1 MSVKTAKLARRQAAA
16 RQTPRSGAASRR
28 SIPPGI
34 RMNVVHDPAPLWSID
49 SAAHDLIT
57 DYNQPADVARH
68 RHQLRLKLEEL
79 FADDPRPTPSCF
91 AVVAT
96 DETAD
101 TLYGAA
107 TLEPFL
113 GEQLLQQD
121 RENARHVAA
130 LHRVLASLFVVPD
143 ERGRGIGSELLDAA
157 SLAVV
162 RDQGRYLEGFVDDR
176 DGSADFY
183 RRAGATVT
191 SHNEP
196 LPPRPPVNLKT
207 THYPGKDGHWFSVDG
222 WERHHDTILC
232 SRCGGALDFLPANG
246 GDLRCPRCQRPD
258 GSARSGH

>member
-1 MSVKTAKLARRQAAA
+1 MSGKTAKRARRQAAA
-16 RQTPRSGAASRR
+16 RQSPRAEEGSRR
-28 SIPPGI
+28 SLPSGI
-34 RMNVVHDPAPLWSID
+34 RMNVVYDPAPLWSID

-57 DYNQPADVARH
+57 GYSRPADLARH
-68 RHQLRLKLEEL
+68 RRQLHPQLEQL

-96 DETAD
+96 DEAAD

-113 GEQLLQQD
+113 GEQLLEQD

-130 LHRVLASLFVVPD
+130 LHRILASLFVMPD
-143 ERGRGIGSELLDAA
+143 ERGRGIGSALLDAA

-183 RRAGATVT
+183 RRAGASVT
-191 SHNEP
+191 PHNEP

-222 WERHHDTILC
+222 WDRHHDMFLC
-232 SRCGGALDFLPANG
+232 PECGQPLEFISDDG
-246 GDLRCPRCQRPD
+246 GSLHCPRCQRP
-258 GSARSGH
+258 

>member
-1 MSVKTAKLARRQAAA
+1 MSGKTAKRARRHAAA
-16 RQTPRSGAASRR
+16 RQSPRAGEDPRR
-28 SIPPGI
+28 SLPPGI
-34 RMNVVHDPAPLWSID
+34 RMNVVYDPAPLRSID
-49 SAAHDLIT
+49 SAASDLIT

-68 RHQLRLKLEEL
+68 RRQLHLQLEQL

-96 DETAD
+96 DEAAD

-113 GEQLLQQD
+113 GEQLLEQD
-121 RENARHVAA
+121 KENARHVAA
-130 LHRVLASLFVVPD
+130 LHRILASLFVMPG
-143 ERGRGIGSELLDAA
+143 ERGRGIGSALLDAA

-183 RRAGATVT
+183 RRAGASVT
-191 SHNEP
+191 PHNEP

-222 WERHHDTILC
+222 WERHHATMLC
-232 SRCGGALDFLPANG
+232 SRCRGALDYLPSDG
-246 GDLRCPRCQRPD
+246 GTLRCPRCQGP
-258 GSARSGH
+258 

>member
-1 MSVKTAKLARRQAAA
+1 MSGKAAKRARRQAAA
-16 RQTPRSGAASRR
+16 RRSPRAEEEPKR
-28 SIPPGI
+28 SLPPGI
-34 RMNVVHDPAPLWSID
+34 RLNMVYDPAPLRSID

-57 DYNQPADVARH
+57 DYNRPADVARH
-68 RHQLRLKLEEL
+68 RRQLRLQLEKL
-79 FADDPRPTPSCF
+79 FADDSRPTPSCF

-96 DETAD
+96 DETAA

-113 GEQLLQQD
+113 GEKLLEQD

-130 LHRVLASLFVVPD
+130 LHRILASLFVVPG

-176 DGSADFY
+176 DGSSDFY
-183 RRAGATVT
+183 RRAGASVT

-232 SRCGGALDFLPANG
+232 SRCGGALDYIPSDG
-246 GDLRCPRCQRPD
+246 GTLRCPRCQGP
-258 GSARSGH
+258 